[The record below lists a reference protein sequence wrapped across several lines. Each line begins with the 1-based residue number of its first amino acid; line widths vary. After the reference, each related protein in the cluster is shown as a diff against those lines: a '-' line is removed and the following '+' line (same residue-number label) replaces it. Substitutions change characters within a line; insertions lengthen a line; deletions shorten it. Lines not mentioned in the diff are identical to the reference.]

1 MNSAI
6 FLDRDGVINND
17 MPYIHKVTDFVFNPL
32 LPELGRLCVKHNL
45 LVIIV
50 TNQAGIGRGY
60 YSKRQYYIAEAYV
73 ESKLKDYGLYVTKT
87 YHCPYHPEQGI
98 GKYRRFSYGRKPY
111 PGMLLKACKEYN
123 IDPKKSFMVGNND
136 SDRIASISMG
146 ILQYFDAN
154 DELWLTH
161 LKAKIRQ
168 IKA

>member
-1 MNSAI
+1 MDYTS
-6 FLDRDGVINND
+6 
-17 MPYIHKVTDFVFNPL
+17 P
-32 LPELGRLCVKHNL
+32 KHT
-45 LVIIV
+45 IV
-50 TNQAGIGRGY
+50 LTSRA
-60 YSKRQYYIAEAYV
+60 V
-73 ESKLKDYGLYVTKT
+73 
-87 YHCPYHPEQGI
+87 